1 MSYGEGRES
10 SGGST
15 VIIVL
20 AIIGGIIL
28 GIALICGGIAYF
40 AIQKVA
46 PAINAAIEMTQDV
59 QRSIAVAKA
68 FVEDIQ
74 SNRLDPAYGMTTD
87 EFQARV
93 SRKQFD
99 ELIAKYPEL
108 QDPSVVRKESLRPDL
123 PDHRPANPN
132 VPAIPSFQTVT
143 YLCPFESS
151 EGQELELRLTVT
163 KEADGF
169 KVDQLKVV
177 PVEDRV
183 KRTRAAQP
191 LTAAAP
197 PRPTRK
203 RWKKSKTNGSLGQI
217 V

>member
-40 AIQKVA
+40 AIQKAA
-46 PAINAAIEMTQDV
+46 PMINAFAEMTQDV
-59 QRSIAVAKA
+59 QRSIAAAKA

-74 SNRLDPAYGMTTD
+74 SNRLDAAYGMTT
-87 EFQARV
+87 EAFQSRM
-93 SRKQFD
+93 SRKQFE

-123 PDHRPANPN
+123 PNHRPADPN

-151 EGQELELRLTVT
+151 DGKEMELSVTVT
-163 KEADGF
+163 KEGQAF
-169 KVDQLKVV
+169 KVDQFKVA
-177 PVEDRV
+177 PVEDRA
-183 KRTRAAQP
+183 KRAPRRATTTRRS
-191 LTAAAP
+191 TS
-197 PRPTRK
+197 PTD
-203 RWKKSKTNGSLGQI
+203 KKKMEK
-217 V
+217 VED

>member
-59 QRSIAVAKA
+59 QRSVAVAKA

-74 SNRLDPAYGMTTD
+74 SNRLDAAYGMTT
-87 EFQARV
+87 EAFQSRM
-93 SRKQFD
+93 SRKQFE
-99 ELIAKYPEL
+99 ELIANYPEL
-108 QDPSVVRKESLRPDL
+108 QDASVVRKESLRPDM
-123 PDHRPANPN
+123 PNQRPANPN
-132 VPAIPSFQTVT
+132 VPAIPSFQTMT

-151 EGQELELRLTVT
+151 EGKEMELSVTVT
-163 KEADGF
+163 KEGDGF
-169 KVDQLKVV
+169 KVDQFKVA
-177 PVEDRV
+177 PVEDRA
-183 KRTRAAQP
+183 KRAPRRSQTTPRRS
-191 LTAAAP
+191 TAP
-197 PRPTRK
+197 SD
-203 RWKKSKTNGSLGQI
+203 KKKMEKADD
-217 V
+217 